1 MKYTPYGTDMV
12 YDGKVRDSYMPSRIK
27 MANSGYGLDK
37 LVGDPLSYVREA
49 VARWFKQ
56 TDAELDMD
64 ILNTLAD
71 DKSPE
76 VLIALVESC
85 HNCPDIIEKV
95 ANSNNYV
102 TVKAALARVGYRP
115 DYLYETAIAAN
126 ELIVLAELARNGY
139 MVDELIHYECPDK
152 EIYSG
157 EVKDAAKEYFH
168 AHHIEP
174 YGSNDRLDELAD
186 NTNPEIRCAVTATGY
201 GVDVAINDP
210 DWRVRLQAIKKDGFG
225 WYKLIND
232 PNEQVRKECIKQCTI
247 QGINLDFIGKDNN
260 MSKQN
265 ENFERLLKDIY
276 NGITL
281 QQEPDGS
288 ISMINALDNEKI
300 DAPTLHTVQDV
311 ANELIDIMESHLSNS
326 PDIFYDESQL
336 EGISQEELDIL
347 AETATLDAYCEFMNK
362 HPNVDVQSGGAIR
375 AARELKESGTDE
387 IVLDDYISENHSKNN
402 KSNRN
407 IERED

>member
-1 MKYTPYGTDMV
+1 MKYTPYGTDME

-27 MANSGYGLDK
+27 MANYGYGLDK

-56 TDAELDMD
+56 TEAELDMD
-64 ILNTLAD
+64 ILNTLAN

-85 HNCPDIIEKV
+85 HKCPDILEKV
-95 ANSNNYV
+95 ANNNDYV

-186 NTNPEIRCAVTATGY
+186 NTNPDIRCAVTATGY

-210 DWRVRLQAIKKDGFG
+210 DWRVRLEAVKKDGFA

-232 PNEQVRKECIKQCTI
+232 PNSQVREECMKQCSL
-247 QGINLDFIGKDNN
+247 QGINIDFIRKDNN
-260 MSKQN
+260 MSRQN
-265 ENFERLLKDIY
+265 ENFERLLKDVYGGISIQREP
-276 NGITL
+276 NGAY
-281 QQEPDGS
+281 
-288 ISMINALDNEKI
+288 SMIDISGGNKI
-300 DAPTLHTVQDV
+300 ETAVLHDAQDV
-311 ANELIDIMESHLSNS
+311 ANELIDIMECHIVSS
-326 PDIFYDESQL
+326 PDVFYDMEQL
-336 EGISQEELDIL
+336 KDISDEEIENLTEEG
-347 AETATLDAYCEFMNK
+347 TLDAYCKFMDK
-362 HPNVDVQSGGAIR
+362 YPNVDVQYGAAIR
-375 AARELKESGTDE
+375 AACELKQSGAYA
-387 IVLDDYISENHSKNN
+387 INIDDFVKEDLSKNN
-402 KSNRN
+402 RA